1 MFDYIFEYERS
12 IVMEKNKKWLK
23 ILAIIIVGFVMML
36 GAFYIAVSIAL
47 HQMLDPVY
55 NSKHIDKI
63 IKQQEKN
70 FEKFEREINEHPFM
84 PKTRPMLVNLVKENN
99 EYKIIVDLKPLEG
112 NENDINVKIK
122 GNIISIDGALDKKDG
137 RGEKIL
143 NFSQSYYLDEK
154 LLTDS
159 ISKEKVGDKYIITV
173 PFKD

>member
-1 MFDYIFEYERS
+1 
-12 IVMEKNKKWLK
+12 MEEGKQKRWLK
-23 ILAIIIVGFVMML
+23 ILGIVILSFVMIFF
-36 GAFYIAVSIAL
+36 AFYIAVTLAL

-55 NSKHIDKI
+55 NSKRIDKI

-70 FEKFEREINEHPFM
+70 FERFEEELSEHPFL

-112 NENDINVKIK
+112 NEQGVNVKIK
-122 GNIISIDGALDKKDG
+122 DNVISINGALDKTTH
-137 RGEKIL
+137 RGEEIL

-154 LLTDS
+154 LLTDR
-159 ISKEKVGDKYIITV
+159 ITKEKINDKYVITI